1 MSIAPPLSPTAL
13 EFQRPTPPASCWPQA
28 KLWAQ
33 RMDWA
38 LTVSVANSQENM
50 GHLEEALMAEGREL
64 QRQLLEKAVQTKAD
78 NTPLRCP
85 ICGGP
90 LTRVTHDHER
100 TVDSRFGDVRLRRSR
115 GWCRKCNDYCFPAD
129 FLLGLERSTASPGV
143 QETAALL
150 VSKMPA
156 PEASAVLQRLTGQK
170 ISPATL
176 EREARRQGQKAQKK
190 RKELDGQLDDW
201 TTLKAVAKEAGASL
215 PKQPFVMIIELD
227 AWNIRE
233 RDHWGQTE
241 ELNKAGQEFSRWH
254 WAYGATCFR
263 LDQRGQTEGGRPF
276 ITERGYVM
284 TRGGLEELEKQ
295 LWAEAVRRGLLQAD
309 LVLVVADG
317 AAWIWNLVE
326 DRFKGAR
333 EVLDFYH
340 AAEHL
345 WKVAN
350 TVFGAGT
357 SAAKQWAQP
366 LITQLKAGQGA
377 EVIQTLELALQKI
390 VDRPEDH
397 KTVEVERNYFL
408 THKARLDYKAISE
421 AGYPIGSGAMESTCR
436 QYQCR
441 LKRTGQFWSTT
452 GDEALIAL
460 ETMWRNQRWRL
471 LFPHANSWDPQ
482 RN

>member
-1 MSIAPPLSPTAL
+1 
-13 EFQRPTPPASCWPQA
+13 
-28 KLWAQ
+28 
-33 RMDWA
+33 MDWV

-64 QRQLLEKAVQTKAD
+64 QRQLLERAVQSKAD

-90 LTRVTHDHER
+90 LTRVTDDHER
-100 TVDSRFGDVRLRRSR
+100 TIESRFGAVRLRRSR
-115 GWCRKCNDYCFPAD
+115 GWCRKCDAYCFPAD

-156 PEASAVLQRLTGQK
+156 PEASAVLQRITGQK

-176 EREARRQGQKAQKK
+176 EREARRQGQKAQQK
-190 RKELDGQLDDW
+190 RQELDGQLDDW
-201 TTLKAVAKEAGASL
+201 TTLKEAAQKARTTV
-215 PKQPFVMIIELD
+215 PEQPFVMVIELD

-233 RDHWGQTE
+233 RDYWGQTE

-263 LDQRGQTEGGRPF
+263 LDQRGQTAGGRPF
-276 ITERGYVM
+276 ITDRGYVM

-295 LWAEAVRRGLLQAD
+295 LWAEAVRRGLLQAA

-317 AAWIWNLVE
+317 AAWIWNLVGE
-326 DRFKGAR
+326 RFKGAR

-345 WKVAN
+345 WTVAN

-357 SAAKQWAQP
+357 PQAKQWAQP
-366 LITQLKAGQGA
+366 LITQLKEGQGA
-377 EVIQTLELALQKI
+377 EVIHTLEQTLQKI
-390 VDRPEDH
+390 ADRPKDH
-397 KTVEVERNYFL
+397 KTVEVERDYFL
-408 THKARLDYKAISE
+408 KHQKRLDYKAISE

-441 LKRTGQFWSTT
+441 LKRTGQFWSII
-452 GDEALIAL
+452 GDEALITL

-471 LFPHANSWDPQ
+471 LFPHANSWDHH

>member
-1 MSIAPPLSPTAL
+1 
-13 EFQRPTPPASCWPQA
+13 
-28 KLWAQ
+28 
-33 RMDWA
+33 MDWA

-50 GHLEEALMAEGREL
+50 GHLEEALMVEGREL
-64 QRQLLEKAVQTKAD
+64 QRQLLERAIQTKAD

-100 TVDSRFGDVRLRRSR
+100 TIESRFGPVGLRRSR
-115 GWCRKCNDYCFPAD
+115 GWCRKCDTYYFPAD
-129 FLLGLERSTASPGV
+129 FRLGLERSTASPGV

-190 RKELDGQLDDW
+190 RAELDGQLEDW
-201 TTLKAVAKEAGASL
+201 SKLKEVAREARATLPE
-215 PKQPFVMIIELD
+215 QPFVMVIELD

-233 RDHWGQTE
+233 RDYWGQTQ
-241 ELNKAGQEFSRWH
+241 ELQGAGQEFSRWH
-254 WAYGATCFR
+254 WVYGATCFR
-263 LDQRGQTEGGRPF
+263 LDQRGQSAGGRPF
-276 ITERGYVM
+276 ITERGYIM

-295 LWAEAVRRGLLQAD
+295 LWAEAVRRGLLQAE

-317 AAWIWNLVE
+317 AAWIWNLVGQ
-326 DRFKGAR
+326 RFKGAR

-345 WKVAN
+345 WTVAH
-350 TVFGAGT
+350 TVFGSGT
-357 SAAKQWAQP
+357 AAAKQWVQP
-366 LITQLKAGQGA
+366 LISQLKEGKGA
-377 EVIQTLELALQKI
+377 DVIQTLEQALQKI

-408 THKARLDYKAISE
+408 THQSRLDYKAIAE

-441 LKRTGQFWSTT
+441 LKRTGQFWTT
-452 GDEALIAL
+452 AGDEALITL

>member
-1 MSIAPPLSPTAL
+1 
-13 EFQRPTPPASCWPQA
+13 
-28 KLWAQ
+28 
-33 RMDWA
+33 MDWA
-38 LTVSVANSQENM
+38 LIISVASNQENM
-50 GHLEEALMAEGREL
+50 GHLEEALMVEGREL
-64 QRQLLEKAVQTKAD
+64 QRQILEKAVQTKAD

-100 TVDSRFGDVRLRRSR
+100 TVESRFGNVRLKRSR
-115 GWCRKCNDYCFPAD
+115 GWCGKCKEYCFPAD
-129 FLLGLERSTASPGV
+129 VRLGLERSTASPGV

-156 PEASAVLQRLTGQK
+156 PEASAVLERLTGQK
-170 ISPATL
+170 ISPSTL
-176 EREARRQGQKAQKK
+176 EREARRQGQKAQEK
-190 RKELDGQLDDW
+190 RRDLDSRLDDW
-201 TTLKAVAKEAGASL
+201 TTIKEAALEARANL
-215 PKQPFVMIIELD
+215 PQQPFVLVIELD

-233 RDHWGQTE
+233 RDFWGRTQE
-241 ELNKAGQEFSRWH
+241 VKATGKEFSRWH

-263 LDQRGQTEGGRPF
+263 LDQRGRSESGRPF

-295 LWAEAVRRGLLQAD
+295 LWAEAVRRGVLEAD
-309 LVLVVADG
+309 LVLVIADG
-317 AAWIWNLVE
+317 AAWIWNLVGE
-326 DRFKGAR
+326 RFKGAR

-345 WKVAN
+345 WTVAN

-357 SAAKQWAQP
+357 VQAKQWVEP
-366 LITQLKAGQGA
+366 LISQLKEGQGA
-377 EVIQTLELALQKI
+377 EVIQELEQVLQK
-390 VDRPEDH
+390 VVGRAEDH

-408 THKARLDYKAISE
+408 THQTRLDYKALSE
-421 AGYPIGSGAMESTCR
+421 AGFPIGSGAMESTCR

-441 LKRTGQFWSTT
+441 LKRTGQFWSTI
-452 GDEALIAL
+452 GDEALITL

-471 LFPHANSWDPQ
+471 LFPHANSWNHP

>member
-1 MSIAPPLSPTAL
+1 
-13 EFQRPTPPASCWPQA
+13 
-28 KLWAQ
+28 
-33 RMDWA
+33 MDWI

-50 GHLEEALMAEGREL
+50 GHLEEALMTEGREL
-64 QRQLLEKAVQTKAD
+64 QRQLLEKAVQSKAD

-90 LTRVTHDHER
+90 LTRVTHDHGR
-100 TVDSRFGDVRLRRSR
+100 TIESRFGTVRLRRSR
-115 GWCRKCNDYCFPAD
+115 GWCRQCDAYCFPAD
-129 FLLGLERSTASPGV
+129 FRLGLERSTASPGV

-156 PEASAVLQRLTGQK
+156 PEASAVLQRITGQK

-176 EREARRQGQKAQKK
+176 EREARRQGQKAQQK
-190 RKELDGQLDDW
+190 RKELDSQLDDW
-201 TTLKAVAKEAGASL
+201 TTLQEVAQQSQGTV
-215 PKQPFVMIIELD
+215 PKQPFVMVIELD

-233 RDHWGQTE
+233 RDYWGQTQ
-241 ELNKAGQEFSRWH
+241 ELKNANQEFSRWH

-263 LDQRGQTEGGRPF
+263 LDQRGQTAGGRPF

-295 LWAEAVRRGLLQAD
+295 LWAEAVRRGLLQAA

-317 AAWIWNLVE
+317 AAWIWNLVGE
-326 DRFKGAR
+326 RFKGAR

-357 SAAKQWAQP
+357 PQAKQWAQP
-366 LITQLKAGQGA
+366 LIAQLKEGQGA
-377 EVIQTLELALQKI
+377 EVIQTLEHTLQKI
-390 VDRPEDH
+390 ADRAQDH
-397 KTVEVERNYFL
+397 KTVEVERDYFL
-408 THKARLDYKAISE
+408 KHQKRLDYKAISE

-441 LKRTGQFWSTT
+441 LKRTGQFWSTI
-452 GDEALIAL
+452 GDEALITL

-471 LFPHANSWDPQ
+471 LFSHANSWDHQ

>member
-1 MSIAPPLSPTAL
+1 
-13 EFQRPTPPASCWPQA
+13 
-28 KLWAQ
+28 
-33 RMDWA
+33 MDWA
-38 LTVSVANSQENM
+38 LTVSVANCQENM

-64 QRQLLEKAVQTKAD
+64 QRQLLEKAVQAKAD

-100 TVDSRFGDVRLRRSR
+100 TVESRFGDVRLRRSR
-115 GWCRKCNDYCFPAD
+115 GWCRKCSDYYFPAD
-129 FLLGLERSTASPGV
+129 FLLGLGRSSASPGV

-170 ISPATL
+170 MSPSTL
-176 EREARRQGQKAQKK
+176 EREAKRQGQKAQNK
-190 RKELDGQLDDW
+190 RKELDGRLDDW
-201 TTLKAVAKEAGASL
+201 TTLKAVAKEAGAVL
-215 PKQPFVMIIELD
+215 PQQPFVMIIELD
-227 AWNIRE
+227 AWNLRE

-241 ELNKAGQEFSRWH
+241 ELKKAGQEFSRWH

-263 LDQRGQTEGGRPF
+263 LDQRGQTAGGRPF

-295 LWAEAVRRGLLQAD
+295 LWAEAVRRGLLQAN

-317 AAWIWNLVE
+317 AAWIWNLVGE
-326 DRFKGAR
+326 RFKGAK

-345 WKVAN
+345 WAVAN
-350 TVFGAGT
+350 KVFGAGT
-357 SAAKQWAQP
+357 SEAKQWAQP
-366 LITQLKAGQGA
+366 LITQLKEGKGA
-377 EVIQTLELALQKI
+377 EVIQTLQEVLQKI

-408 THKARLDYKAISE
+408 THQARLDYKALSE

-452 GDEALIAL
+452 GDEALIGL
-460 ETMWRNQRWRL
+460 ETLWRNQRWRL
-471 LFPHANSWDPQ
+471 LFPHANSWEPQ